1 MSNPLTLVTRRM
13 ELERR
18 SHMLPNEVKSWINR
32 SINQIDFNSHY
43 SQLQAINIMM
53 EVFFDRQKKIIEGFN
68 SPEEIADFQFRIFRL
83 LREITR
89 TQGIWDF
96 FRDKLESRFNPE
108 LKDPLAIADTVAFD
122 CYRSTLNKA
131 QELDIITADQFREP
145 PLTYLTVT
153 DSPATLPRGSLPW
166 DEDHSLKDAKLP
178 IPVIEL
184 PWEHISNLWEF
195 LSLHHEVAHDLEVD
209 LQLRPVLLN
218 SLKQRLIKAG
228 VPDSR
233 IDIWSKWEK
242 EIFADLVGLLFAGP
256 AFAYS
261 MINTLLLPPQSV
273 ISYNSEDSHPSHY
286 IRIFLNSAFVR
297 TLIKGNKKIIKEA
310 DKLDNLWIKLYGNI
324 EKIGNHMVIDFKND
338 LPIIFEALIDSKFDI
353 LKGYS
358 VRELIPYTASDDAK
372 IKSAIIFLIS
382 GQDRP
387 SYIRPR
393 HIISASRLALDQIVI
408 QSDDHSSK
416 INDLNTRT
424 AELVKANTPSGLRAA
439 VDSKKH
445 SDFIKSLAEAL

>member
-68 SPEEIADFQFRIFRL
+68 SPEETADFQFRIFRL

-153 DSPATLPRGSLPW
+153 DSPATLPRGSFPW

-195 LSLHHEVAHDLEVD
+195 LSVHHEVAHDLEVD

-256 AFAYS
+256 AFVYS

-338 LPIIFEALIDSKFDI
+338 LPIIFAALIDSKFDI

-372 IKSAIIFLIS
+372 IKSAIIFLMS

-393 HIISASRLALDQIVI
+393 HIISASRLALDQIAI
-408 QSDDHSSK
+408 QSDDHSNK
-416 INDLNTRT
+416 INDLNIRT

-439 VDSKKH
+439 VDSNKH
-445 SDFIKSLAEAL
+445 RDFIKSLAEAL